1 MSNSAGSGSTNL
13 KAFCSTVFELNDL
26 LRFMKLSKQI
36 LYENKKHEGSI
47 LQGFEHFGF
56 DPTKHRS
63 MYLAL
68 SMCLFPRVFLC
79 TLSQIPV

>member
-1 MSNSAGSGSTNL
+1 MSNGAGSGCTDL

-36 LYENKKHEGSI
+36 FYKNKKPEGSV

-63 MYLAL
+63 MYVAL

-79 TLSQIPV
+79 TLS